1 MEETVLLCEDSIE
14 GILSGVYAA
23 YELRR
28 AHGSVHLQTGGLE
41 NYRLFTRYQ
50 EVAPDME
57 KSGKVLRTIYRRFG
71 EDAYTQLCQAMV
83 SYDSEKADAVY
94 HTIVVGLL
102 GQYRGNLMDHLSCRP
117 VQKVFQ
123 LSRNTGVEIH
133 HLLGF
138 LRFQELENGVLLA
151 RYAPKNDITAMLAAH
166 FADRLPNEDFAIYD
180 EKRQYYALHP
190 KGKQW
195 YLVREALPFAEGEAA
210 YSEDEANYQAL
221 YRQFCGAVT
230 VQERKNKQLQRNM
243 LPYRFRK
250 YMVEF

>member
-102 GQYRGNLMDHLSCRP
+102 GQ
-117 VQKVFQ
+117 KVFQ

-180 EKRQYYALHP
+180 EKRQY
-190 KGKQW
+190 
-195 YLVREALPFAEGEAA
+195 
-210 YSEDEANYQAL
+210 
-221 YRQFCGAVT
+221 
-230 VQERKNKQLQRNM
+230 
-243 LPYRFRK
+243 
-250 YMVEF
+250 